1 MQSELF
7 SFFSVPPAATRHPP
21 RNLAKSPAVAVPL
34 GRFFT
39 SWPERRPIFGQ
50 MRVVLRHFQKSVRAS
65 LLI

>member
-7 SFFSVPPAATRHPP
+7 SFFSVPPAATRPP
-21 RNLAKSPAVAVPL
+21 PSNLAKSPAAAVPL

-39 SWPERRPIFGQ
+39 LWPERQPIFGR
-50 MRVVLRHFQKSVRAS
+50 MRIVLRHFQKFVRAS